1 MNYYHVLIKHSCKY
15 LCPLNLFIILRV
27 HNGETKWSFQGLCP
41 RQSYFLGDLEPILTV
56 SKEIPTVP
64 QERMPFSWGK
74 REVN

>member
-41 RQSYFLGDLEPILTV
+41 RQSYFLGDLKPILTV